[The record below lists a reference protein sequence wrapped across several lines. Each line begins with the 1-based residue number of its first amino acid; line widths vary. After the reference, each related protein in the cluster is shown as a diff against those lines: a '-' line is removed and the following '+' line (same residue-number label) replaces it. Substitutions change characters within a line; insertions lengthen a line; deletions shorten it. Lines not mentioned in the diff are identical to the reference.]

1 MEKTLG
7 EFVQALRNSDVRVS
21 TSETIDAIRVINMV
35 GLEDKAVL
43 KNALRTALSKS
54 DVEKENFDHCFDN
67 FFSFSRINEFKAK
80 TNAEEL
86 AEISEPEEDESG
98 LSDEGEGG
106 SGMGGAGGGGSGM
119 GDGGGAGGE
128 VLLPENTED
137 LDAILKE
144 RGLVPQSALARM
156 LLRGDRANLTVAL
169 AEAARAVKLND
180 IKFFTQK
187 GLYTRK
193 IMVHIGLEEMEQEMF
208 RFEKS
213 KDVYERALGRRIR
226 EVREYLRSEVRDY
239 VEKQFLVVADAEGK
253 ELKDEITRH
262 IKLTNIELRGF
273 SNIKQVV
280 HKMAK
285 RLISM
290 HSRRK
295 RVKNRGVI
303 DIRKTLRK
311 NAANDGVLF
320 DLHWKSTKIDRP
332 KVMVVCDVSGS
343 VREVS
348 RFLLMFIYS
357 ITEILPNVR
366 AFAFSGRLFEVT
378 QIFKEK
384 TLEKAVE
391 QTLDDY
397 GFGSTDY
404 GQSLQDFKDICFD
417 EIDNRTTIMI
427 LGDARNN
434 NNPNKEK
441 ILEELYNRARQVIW
455 LNPEDKSHWRSGDSE
470 MRNYAV
476 YCHMVE
482 VCNSLAHL
490 ERIVNRLLLRAG

>member
-1 MEKTLG
+1 MDKTLG

-35 GLEDKAVL
+35 GLDDKTVL

-54 DVEKENFDHCFDN
+54 DVEKISFDHCFEN
-67 FFSFSRINEFKAK
+67 FFSFARINEFKAK
-80 TNAEEL
+80 STPEEL
-86 AEISEPEEDESG
+86 AEISEPDEDESG
-98 LSDEGEGG
+98 LGENG
-106 SGMGGAGGGGSGM
+106 SGGGGGGGSGM
-119 GDGGGAGGE
+119 ESGDGAGGE
-128 VLLPENTED
+128 VLLPEEIEN
-137 LDAILKE
+137 LDQLLKE
-144 RGLVPQSALARM
+144 RGLVPKSSLAKM
-156 LLRGDRANLTVAL
+156 LLRGDRANLTIAL
-169 AEAARAVKLND
+169 AESARVVKLND

-193 IMVHIGLEEMEQEMF
+193 MMLHIGLEEMEQEMF
-208 RFEKS
+208 QLEKS
-213 KDVYERALGRRIR
+213 EDIYERALGRKIR
-226 EVREYLRSEVRDY
+226 DAREYLRSEVRDY

-253 ELKDEITRH
+253 ELKDEVTRN

-273 SNIKQVV
+273 SNIQKVV
-280 HKMAK
+280 QKMAK

-295 RVKNRGVI
+295 RVKSRGVI

-320 DLHWKSTKIDRP
+320 DLHWKSTKVDRP
-332 KVMVVCDVSGS
+332 KVIVICDVSGS

-366 AFAFSGRLFEVT
+366 AFAFSGNMFEVT

-404 GQSLQDFKDICFD
+404 GQAFQDFKDICFD

-434 NNPNKEK
+434 NNPNREEV
-441 ILEELYNRARQVIW
+441 LEELYNRARQVIW

-482 VCNSLAHL
+482 VCNSLNHL
-490 ERIVNRLLLRAG
+490 ERIVNRLLQRAG

>member
-35 GLEDKAVL
+35 GLEDKTVL
-43 KNALRTALSKS
+43 KNSLRTALSKS
-54 DVEKENFDHCFDN
+54 DIEKENFDHCFES
-67 FFSFSRINEFKAK
+67 FFSFARLNEFKAK
-80 TNAEEL
+80 TNPEEL
-86 AEISEPEEDESG
+86 AEISEPDEDESG
-98 LSDEGEGG
+98 LGDNG
-106 SGMGGAGGGGSGM
+106 SGGEGGGGSGM
-119 GDGGGAGGE
+119 DSGNGSGGE
-128 VLLPENTED
+128 VLLPEEIEN
-137 LDAILKE
+137 LDALLKE
-144 RGLVPQSALARM
+144 RGLVPKSSLARM
-156 LLRGDRANLTVAL
+156 LLRGDRANLTIAL
-169 AEAARAVKLND
+169 AEAARAVNLND

-193 IMVHIGLEEMEQEMF
+193 MMLHIGLEEMEQEMF
-208 RFEKS
+208 QLEKS
-213 KDVYERALGRRIR
+213 EDVYERALGRRIR
-226 EVREYLRSEVRDY
+226 QVREYLRSEVRDY

-253 ELKDEITRH
+253 ELKDEITRN

-273 SNIKQVV
+273 SNIQKVV
-280 HKMAK
+280 QKMAK

-290 HSRRK
+290 HSRRR

-320 DLHWKSTKIDRP
+320 DLHWKITKVDRP
-332 KVMVVCDVSGS
+332 KVMVICDVSGS

-366 AFAFSGRLFEVT
+366 AFAFSGNMFEVT
-378 QIFKEK
+378 KIFKEK

-417 EIDNRTTIMI
+417 DIDNRTTIMI

-434 NNPNKEK
+434 NNPNREEV
-441 ILEELYNRARQVIW
+441 LEELYNRARQVIW

-482 VCNSLAHL
+482 VCNSLNHL
-490 ERIVNRLLLRAG
+490 ERVVNRLLLRAG

>member
-1 MEKTLG
+1 MDKTLG

-35 GLEDKAVL
+35 GLDDKAML

-54 DVEKENFDHCFDN
+54 DVEKISFDHCFEN
-67 FFSFSRINEFKAK
+67 FFSFARINEFKANS
-80 TNAEEL
+80 TPEEL
-86 AEISEPEEDESG
+86 AEIAEPDEDESG
-98 LSDEGEGG
+98 LGENG
-106 SGMGGAGGGGSGM
+106 SGGGGGGGSGM
-119 GDGGGAGGE
+119 ESGSGAGGE
-128 VLLPENTED
+128 VLLPEEIEN
-137 LDAILKE
+137 LDQLLKE
-144 RGLVPQSALARM
+144 RGLVPKSSLAQM
-156 LLRGDRANLTVAL
+156 LLRGDRANLTIAL
-169 AEAARAVKLND
+169 AESARAVKLND

-193 IMVHIGLEEMEQEMF
+193 MMLHIGLEEMEQEMF
-208 RFEKS
+208 QLEKS
-213 KDVYERALGRRIR
+213 EDIYERALGRKIR
-226 EVREYLRSEVRDY
+226 DVREYLRSEVRDY

-253 ELKDEITRH
+253 ELKDEVTRN

-273 SNIKQVV
+273 SNIQKVV
-280 HKMAK
+280 QKMAK

-320 DLHWKSTKIDRP
+320 DLHWKSTKVDRP
-332 KVMVVCDVSGS
+332 KVIVICDVSGS

-366 AFAFSGRLFEVT
+366 AFAFSGNMFEVT

-404 GQSLQDFKDICFD
+404 GQAFQDFKDICFD

-434 NNPNKEK
+434 NNPNREEV
-441 ILEELYNRARQVIW
+441 LEELYNRARQVIW

-482 VCNSLAHL
+482 VCNSLNHL
-490 ERIVNRLLLRAG
+490 ERIVNRLLQRAG

>member
-21 TSETIDAIRVINMV
+21 TSEAIDAIHVIRMV
-35 GLEDKAVL
+35 GLENKALL
-43 KNALRTALSKS
+43 KNSLRTVLSKS
-54 DVEKENFDHCFDN
+54 ETEKTNFDHCFDN
-67 FFSFSRINEFKAK
+67 FFSFARLNEFKVK

-86 AEISEPEEDESG
+86 AEISEPDIDTNAGDDFDSS
-98 LSDEGEGG
+98 LG
-106 SGMGGAGGGGSGM
+106 SGAGGGNGGSG
-119 GDGGGAGGE
+119 GRGAGGGSAATP
-128 VLLPENTED
+128 LPEN
-137 LDAILKE
+137 LDELERILGE
-144 RGLVPQSALARM
+144 RGISIQSSLAKM
-156 LLRGDRANLTVAL
+156 LLRGDRTNLTIAL
-169 AEAARAVKLND
+169 AEAARAVKLNE
-180 IKFFTQK
+180 IQFFTQK
-187 GLYTRK
+187 GLYTRRM
-193 IMVHIGLEEMEQEMF
+193 MVYMGLEELEREMF
-208 RFEKS
+208 QLEKS
-213 KDVYERALGRRIR
+213 EDPYAKVLGRKVR

-253 ELKDEITRH
+253 QLKDEITKN

-280 HKMAK
+280 RKMAK

-295 RVKNRGVI
+295 RVKNRGLLDV
-303 DIRKTLRK
+303 RKTLRR
-311 NAANDGVLF
+311 NVANDGVLF
-320 DLHWKSTKIDRP
+320 NLYWKSTKVDRP
-332 KVMVVCDVSGS
+332 KIMVICDVSGS

-348 RFLLMFIYS
+348 RFLLMFLYS
-357 ITEILPNVR
+357 LTEILPNVR
-366 AFAFSGRLFEVT
+366 AFAFSSRLFEVT
-378 QIFKEK
+378 SLFKQK

-391 QTLDDY
+391 QTLEDY

-404 GQSLQDFKDICFD
+404 GQSLKDFKNLCFN
-417 EIDNRTTIMI
+417 EIDNRTTVMI

-434 NNPNKEK
+434 NNKNQEE
-441 ILEELYNRARQVIW
+441 ILEEIYKRARQVIW

-482 VCNSLAHL
+482 VCNSLNHL

>member
-86 AEISEPEEDESG
+86 AEISEPDEDESG

-128 VLLPENTED
+128 VLLPEDSED
-137 LDAILKE
+137 LDAVLKE
-144 RGLVPQSALARM
+144 RGLFPQSTLAQM
-156 LLRGDRANLTVAL
+156 LLRGDRANLTIVL

-213 KDVYERALGRRIR
+213 EDVYERALGRRIR
-226 EVREYLRSEVRDY
+226 EVR
-239 VEKQFLVVADAEGK
+239 ADRLDADMIRNTLNVI
-253 ELKDEITRH
+253 LKHE
-262 IKLTNIELRGF
+262 E
-273 SNIKQVV
+273 
-280 HKMAK
+280 
-285 RLISM
+285 
-290 HSRRK
+290 
-295 RVKNRGVI
+295 
-303 DIRKTLRK
+303 DIRNVDDQL
-311 NAANDGVLF
+311 GVLMG
-320 DLHWKSTKIDRP
+320 KAEK
-332 KVMVVCDVSGS
+332 S
-343 VREVS
+343 VR
-348 RFLLMFIYS
+348 
-357 ITEILPNVR
+357 
-366 AFAFSGRLFEVT
+366 
-378 QIFKEK
+378 
-384 TLEKAVE
+384 
-391 QTLDDY
+391 
-397 GFGSTDY
+397 
-404 GQSLQDFKDICFD
+404 
-417 EIDNRTTIMI
+417 
-427 LGDARNN
+427 
-434 NNPNKEK
+434 
-441 ILEELYNRARQVIW
+441 
-455 LNPEDKSHWRSGDSE
+455 
-470 MRNYAV
+470 
-476 YCHMVE
+476 
-482 VCNSLAHL
+482 
-490 ERIVNRLLLRAG
+490 

>member
-1 MEKTLG
+1 MDKTLG

-35 GLEDKAVL
+35 GLDDKAML

-54 DVEKENFDHCFDN
+54 DVEKISFDHCFEN
-67 FFSFSRINEFKAK
+67 FFSFARINEFKANS
-80 TNAEEL
+80 TPEEL
-86 AEISEPEEDESG
+86 AEIAEPDEDESG
-98 LSDEGEGG
+98 LGENG
-106 SGMGGAGGGGSGM
+106 SGGGGGGGSGM
-119 GDGGGAGGE
+119 ESGSGAGGE
-128 VLLPENTED
+128 VLLPEEIEN
-137 LDAILKE
+137 LDQLLKE
-144 RGLVPQSALARM
+144 RGLVPKSSLAQM
-156 LLRGDRANLTVAL
+156 LLRGDRANLTIAL
-169 AEAARAVKLND
+169 AESARAVKLND

-193 IMVHIGLEEMEQEMF
+193 MMLHIGLEEMEQEMF
-208 RFEKS
+208 QLEKS
-213 KDVYERALGRRIR
+213 EDIYERALGRKIR
-226 EVREYLRSEVRDY
+226 DVREYLRSEVRDY

-253 ELKDEITRH
+253 ELKDEVTRN

-273 SNIKQVV
+273 SNIQKVV
-280 HKMAK
+280 QKMAK

-320 DLHWKSTKIDRP
+320 DLHWKSTKVDRP
-332 KVMVVCDVSGS
+332 KVIVICDVSGS

-366 AFAFSGRLFEVT
+366 AFAFSGNMFEVT

-384 TLEKAVE
+384 TLEK
-391 QTLDDY
+391 
-397 GFGSTDY
+397 
-404 GQSLQDFKDICFD
+404 
-417 EIDNRTTIMI
+417 
-427 LGDARNN
+427 
-434 NNPNKEK
+434 
-441 ILEELYNRARQVIW
+441 
-455 LNPEDKSHWRSGDSE
+455 
-470 MRNYAV
+470 
-476 YCHMVE
+476 
-482 VCNSLAHL
+482 
-490 ERIVNRLLLRAG
+490 

>member
-21 TSETIDAIRVINMV
+21 TSETIDAIRVINIV
-35 GLEDKAVL
+35 GLKDKSVL

-54 DVEKENFDHCFDN
+54 DIEKENFDHCFDN
-67 FFSFSRINEFKAK
+67 FFSFARLNEFKAK
-80 TNAEEL
+80 TSPEEL
-86 AEISEPEEDESG
+86 AEISEPAEDASG
-98 LSDEGEGG
+98 LAEE
-106 SGMGGAGGGGSGM
+106 GGGGSGS
-119 GDGGGAGGE
+119 GNGEGGGGE
-128 VLLPENTED
+128 VILPESAED
-137 LDAILKE
+137 LDALLEE
-144 RGLVPQSALARM
+144 RGLVPQSSLAK
-156 LLRGDRANLTVAL
+156 LLLNGGRANLTIAL
-169 AEAARAVKLND
+169 AEAARAVKLNN

-208 RFEKS
+208 QLEKS
-213 KDVYERALGRRIR
+213 DDIYGRALGRKIR
-226 EVREYLRSEVRDY
+226 GAREYLRSEVRDY

-273 SNIKQVV
+273 SNIKKVV
-280 HKMAK
+280 QKMAK

-320 DLHWKSTKIDRP
+320 DLHWKSTKVDRP
-332 KVMVVCDVSGS
+332 KVIVICDVSGS

-357 ITEILPNVR
+357 ITEVLPNVR
-366 AFAFSGRLFEVT
+366 AFAFSGRMFEVT
-378 QIFKEK
+378 KIFKEK

-417 EIDNRTTIMI
+417 DIDNRTTIII

-434 NNPNKEK
+434 NNPNREE
-441 ILEELYNRARQVIW
+441 ILEEIYNRARQVIW
-455 LNPEDKSHWRSGDSE
+455 LNPEDKSHWRAGDSE

-490 ERIVNRLLLRAG
+490 